1 MVQWSSSV
9 WETSKR
15 QGVLFHPL
23 HEPRLVELGYVQI
36 LVTQVTQVTQVTN
49 RFNLGSAYWGF
60 LTFGRDQKISI
71 VSWLVSFTTS
81 ATTMA
86 NQEPSGDWFW

>member
-36 LVTQVTQVTQVTN
+36 LVTQVTQVTQVAQVAQVTRVTQVTQVTN

-60 LTFGRDQKISI
+60 LTFGRDQKNINSELARLI
-71 VSWLVSFTTS
+71 Y
-81 ATTMA
+81 
-86 NQEPSGDWFW
+86 D